1 MKKKIVFSTL
11 IFIGAALCGNE
22 LFNFKTAPTLAAGAK
37 RGQIL
42 TFVPET
48 PGGDKGMWRIT
59 YTQKERQGNLGE
71 LLAKKDI
78 PLPAFTK
85 SLRIEMDLEISPKAR
100 MVGVDIRL
108 RDAKGEVCSV
118 SGLKNWKSGKFTA
131 VWTITP
137 NQKIRYSWGAN
148 VNKVLDLPA
157 RITNIAFVMHKDD
170 TGDILIKNIRFT
182 ADAE

>member
-22 LFNFKTAPTLAAGAK
+22 LFNFKTAPMLAAGAR

-78 PLPAFTK
+78 PLPAFSK
-85 SLRIEMDLEISPKAR
+85 SLRIEMDLETSSKIR
-100 MVGVDIRL
+100 MVGVDLRL
-108 RDAKGEVCSV
+108 RDAKGEVCSI
-118 SGLKNWKSGKFTA
+118 SGLKNWKSGKFTV
-131 VWTITP
+131 VWIITP